1 VVQAVVLLDRDS
13 EMYPAWHL
21 HGKATSAPTTAPAS
35 AGKPKPWITF
45 QTKDAATTAM
55 KTTVPSSA

>member
-1 VVQAVVLLDRDS
+1 
-13 EMYPAWHL
+13 MYPAWHL